1 MGEQKTIPPKHTQT
15 QSNATKKFL
24 AGRSSC
30 ETLKVAPILYPLQDP
45 RNSTND
51 AVDNTV
57 VTILPNL
64 PSHLGNQEVNRF

>member
-24 AGRSSC
+24 GGRSSC
-30 ETLKVAPILYPLQDP
+30 KTLKVAPIIYPLQDP

-51 AVDNTV
+51 VVDNTV
-57 VTILPNL
+57 VTILLNL
-64 PSHLGNQEVNRF
+64 PSH